1 MKNIVFRFAT
11 ILGAAGAVALTGA
24 GPAAAAPTSVAAKS
38 CDFTT
43 FFRKP
48 TVLHPVIYTDVKV
61 SCDAPPESHTLEVSL
76 EHFQTGQWVRWAI
89 QVDSKIPSRSGHEV
103 RVSAEC
109 VTGEWRHTVHV
120 YGKLQGRPFDYTEV
134 GDTKK
139 VSSDECPRG

>member
-1 MKNIVFRFAT
+1 M
-11 ILGAAGAVALTGA
+11 
-24 GPAAAAPTSVAAKS
+24 AAAPTPVAAKS

-43 FFRKP
+43 YFGKP
-48 TVLHPVIYTDVKV
+48 TLLHPVISTDAKV
-61 SCDAPPESHTLEVSL
+61 SCHVPPESHTLELSL
-76 EHFQTGQWVRWAI
+76 EHFQTGQWVRWAL

-109 VTGEWRHTVHV
+109 DRGDWRHRVHV

-134 GDTKK
+134 GDTRK